1 MVFWKRLAS
10 DRRNHDTK
18 VSVDSDLL
26 KHPIAEEIGRL
37 PRRDY
42 AVLSFRTMLRVR
54 HLLFRSSWPN

>member
-37 PRRDY
+37 P
-42 AVLSFRTMLRVR
+42 
-54 HLLFRSSWPN
+54 